1 MNRARGLF
9 AVAAV
14 LSFAGLTQAQV
25 VPPFFFPGQ
34 TAFEPEIG
42 IVQSGVVQDVQ
53 AVVSADRKYVTL
65 NMQVQNAQL
74 LALRPFTFQNGP
86 ALGVVGLPPSP
97 AAQNGVRTSRG
108 PSPSAAVT
116 DPTNTSPDAIKRRAD
131 SWVLERRGMFRI
143 ASSD

>member
-9 AVAAV
+9 FVAAA
-14 LSFAGLTQAQV
+14 LSFACLTQAQV

-65 NMQVQNAQL
+65 NMQVQNTQL

-97 AAQNGVRTSRG
+97 AGQNGARNPSG
-108 PSPSAAVT
+108 PNPTAAVT
-116 DPTNTSPDAIKRRAD
+116 DPTSASPDAIKRRAD
-131 SWVLERRGMFRI
+131 SWVLERQGMFRI
-143 ASSD
+143 AAAD